1 MKSFVSMPADVITDQ
16 TNKETPKNNR
26 KSAFNVED
34 LLSSTIE
41 TKISNSSTSESPLLS
56 TSPLDLP
63 STILSYPLPTTTVPD
78 LSSLMIGRNNTLTT
92 LTNPNTNLL
101 FNYAQNL
108 DPATTMFLLQA
119 ANLQQNS
126 QVIFNTPKSDTS
138 PPHSISS
145 SSPPQYFG
153 GPHLQWNLNNKNS
166 CSDERS
172 SSSNDTKDSNGI
184 SKCMLRKHKN
194 NRKPRTPFSSQQL
207 LSLERKFQQKQYL
220 SIAERAEFSASLNLT
235 ETQVKIWFQNR
246 RAKSK
251 RLQEAE
257 VEKVKFAQAS
267 ALATAASLA
276 ANAAGV
282 VDHSKAFMQFAY
294 PSTQQW

>member
-1 MKSFVSMPADVITDQ
+1 MPGDVITDQ
-16 TNKETPKNNR
+16 TNKETSKSIR

-34 LLSSTIE
+34 LLSSSIE
-41 TKISNSSTSESPLLS
+41 TKIPSSSTSGSPILS
-56 TSPLDLP
+56 TSPIDLP
-63 STILSYPLPTTTVPD
+63 STVISYPLPTTTTTSTTIPD
-78 LSSLMIGRNNTLTT
+78 LSSLMLARNNTLAS
-92 LTNPNTNLL
+92 LTNPNANLL
-101 FNYAQNL
+101 LNYAQNL
-108 DPATTMFLLQA
+108 DPTTMFLLQA
-119 ANLQQNS
+119 ATLQQNH
-126 QVIFNTPKSDTS
+126 QVIFNTPKSDSS

-153 GPHLQWNLNNKNS
+153 SSQLQCTLNSKNS
-166 CSDERS
+166 YSDERS
-172 SSSNDTKDSNGI
+172 PSSNDVKDNSGL

-257 VEKVKFAQAS
+257 IEKVKFAQAS

-276 ANAAGV
+276 ANAGSV

-294 PSTQQW
+294 PTTQQW

>member
-1 MKSFVSMPADVITDQ
+1 MPTEVMTDQ
-16 TNKETPKNNR
+16 TNKETPKSSR
-26 KSAFNVED
+26 KSTFSVED
-34 LLSSTIE
+34 LLSSTVE
-41 TKISNSSTSESPLLS
+41 TKISNPSTSESPVPS
-56 TSPLDLP
+56 TSPVDM
-63 STILSYPLPTTTVPD
+63 STNIIPYSIPTTAVPD
-78 LSSLMIGRNNTLTT
+78 LTSLMMGRNNSLASMTT
-92 LTNPNTNLL
+92 ANTNLL

-119 ANLQQNS
+119 ANLQQN
-126 QVIFNTPKSDTS
+126 QAVIFNTPKSDSS
-138 PPHSISS
+138 PPDSISS
-145 SSPPQYFG
+145 SSPPQYFNNS
-153 GPHLQWNLNNKNS
+153 HLQWNLNNKNS

-172 SSSNDTKDSNGI
+172 TSSNDVKDTSGI

-294 PSTQQW
+294 PTTQQW